1 MTLVRARSVR
11 TMRAAPA
18 RRTVSAA
25 ELDWYRLEPRH
36 AVTEERIVCLTCG
49 LVLRQLTNTHIRL
62 HGMTPIEY
70 KDRHGYN
77 RRRPLMCHALR
88 RLYAARAVRE
98 GPADPIRRR
107 PIVADL
113 ALRRA
118 AGRRRIVLE
127 EYLTRGV
134 IQQRPRGRWSVRDRH
149 GRFSSDERRLTSG

>member
-1 MTLVRARSVR
+1 MALVRARSVR

-25 ELDWYRLEPRH
+25 ELDRYRLEPRH

-49 LVLRQLTNTHIRL
+49 LMLRQLTNTHIRL

-70 KDRHGYN
+70 KDRHGYKH
-77 RRRPLMCHALR
+77 RRPLMCHALR
-88 RLYAARAVRE
+88 RLYAARAVLS
-98 GPADPIRRR
+98 DHIRRR

-127 EYLTRGV
+127 ECLTRGE